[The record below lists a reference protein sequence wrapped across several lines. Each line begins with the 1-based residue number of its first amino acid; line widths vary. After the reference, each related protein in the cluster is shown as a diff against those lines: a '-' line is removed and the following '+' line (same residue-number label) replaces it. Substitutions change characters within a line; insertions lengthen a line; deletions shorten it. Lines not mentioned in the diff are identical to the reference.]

1 MRLRMEVEKENN
13 MHNTHMCS
21 FQGSRL
27 FIPVNTTNFILYH
40 KSYCIASLRHC
51 ITKFNSLE
59 MNAFCKCRVV
69 YSGTVTSSQPLS

>member
-1 MRLRMEVEKENN
+1 

-27 FIPVNTTNFILYH
+27 FIPVNTTNFIPYH
-40 KSYCIASLRHC
+40 NSYCIASQRHC

-59 MNAFCKCRVV
+59 EERH
-69 YSGTVTSSQPLS
+69 L